1 MKSGYGGMADCST
14 DYTFSCLGS
23 DLAAYFATPGNLD
36 AYMPSGNTLLYIGL
50 GILGLILV
58 TR

>member
-1 MKSGYGGMADCST
+1 MRSGYQGLSDCT
-14 DYTFSCLGS
+14 DDYSLSCLAGS
-23 DLAAYFATPGNLD
+23 LTSYFSQPGNLD